1 MAHDEMTGG
10 AFPPT
15 AVGDPGPARPGASAG
30 VPDGGP
36 QKAAGRARSAR
47 LDSLT
52 GLRFGAALLVFF
64 NHVGLPFPH
73 LRLLESDSAAMNL
86 FDVTGNAGA
95 LGVTFFFVLSGF
107 VLTWSAR
114 DRDTAPRFWRRRLV
128 KIYPNYV
135 ITWALALVLFAS
147 VYTTTGTA
155 IANLFMVHV
164 WVPDFEVFSS
174 VNQPSWSLGCEAFFY
189 ACFPLL
195 HSWFQRIR
203 AEHLKYWIVGVTA
216 GIIATPWAAYVFI
229 ADKPYFPGASLGATV
244 SAEQY
249 WFAYNL
255 PVTRVLDFALGMLVA
270 QAVVRG
276 RWFNIGMVW
285 SGVLLAGSYVLCS
298 HVPFLYSQRSVTII
312 PIVLL
317 IAAAATADIR
327 GTASWFRGRTML
339 WLGEISF
346 AFYLVHFIVLTYM
359 RKELEGT
366 FSVAET
372 TCLVALGL
380 VISVLASWALYA
392 LVERPITRRFS
403 SSRRAR
409 RAAAS

>member
-1 MAHDEMTGG
+1 M
-10 AFPPT
+10 
-15 AVGDPGPARPGASAG
+15 
-30 VPDGGP
+30 
-36 QKAAGRARSAR
+36 
-47 LDSLT
+47 
-52 GLRFGAALLVFF
+52 
-64 NHVGLPFPH
+64 
-73 LRLLESDSAAMNL
+73 
-86 FDVTGNAGA
+86 
-95 LGVTFFFVLSGF
+95 
-107 VLTWSAR
+107 
-114 DRDTAPRFWRRRLV
+114 
-128 KIYPNYV
+128 
-135 ITWALALVLFAS
+135 
-147 VYTTTGTA
+147 
-155 IANLFMVHV
+155 
-164 WVPDFEVFSS
+164 
-174 VNQPSWSLGCEAFFY
+174 NQPSWSLGCEAFFY

-317 IAAAATADIR
+317 IAAARRAFRRYGELFRAP
-327 GTASWFRGRTML
+327 GTAVDGRD
-339 WLGEISF
+339 SF
-346 AFYLVHFIVLTYM
+346 ACLTMVTSFVLTLH
-359 RKELEGT
+359 RQWSWRAL
-366 FSVAET
+366 SVARPPGWWRLAW
-372 TCLVALGL
+372 CHRAGSVAVRAGGAADHPA
-380 VISVLASWALYA
+380 VLLLAACPACGGVLRSGA
-392 LVERPITRRFS
+392 VP
-403 SSRRAR
+403 AR
-409 RAAAS
+409 RPGLREGVPGRRGAVHQAWPAT

>member
-1 MAHDEMTGG
+1 MAHDEMMGG
-10 AFPPT
+10 GSPAAAVGVPAPAPHAPSGKEPPT
-15 AVGDPGPARPGASAG
+15 APG
-30 VPDGGP
+30 VPGEH
-36 QKAAGRARSAR
+36 GRAAR

-52 GLRFGAALLVFF
+52 GLRFGAALLVFL

-73 LRLLESDSAAMNL
+73 LRLLESESATSKL
-86 FDVTGNAGA
+86 FDVTANAGA

-114 DRDTAPRFWRRRLV
+114 EKDTAPRFWRRRLV

-135 ITWALALVLFAS
+135 ITWALALILFAS
-147 VYTTTGTA
+147 AYTSTG
-155 IANLFMVHV
+155 ISVANLFMVHV
-164 WVPDFEVFSS
+164 WVPDFEVYSS

-189 ACFPLL
+189 ACFPYL
-195 HSWFQRIR
+195 HSLFQRIR
-203 AEHLKYWIVGVTA
+203 ADRLKYWITGTA
-216 GIIATPWAAYVFI
+216 AAAIATPLAAYVFI
-229 ADKPYFPGASLGATV
+229 ADRPYFPGSAIGANV

-249 WFAYNL
+249 WFAYMM
-255 PVTRVLDFALGMLVA
+255 PATRILDFVLGMLVA
-270 QAVVRG
+270 QAVIRG

-285 SGVLLAGSYVLCS
+285 SGLLLAGSYVLCS
-298 HVPFLYSQRSVTII
+298 YVPFLYSQRSVTLI

-327 GTASWFRGRTML
+327 GSASIFRSRTMI

-346 AFYLVHFIVLTYM
+346 AFYLIHFIVLTYV
-359 RKELEGT
+359 RKEVDGY
-366 FSVAET
+366 FSVAEST
-372 TCLVALGL
+372 GL
-380 VISVLASWALYA
+380 VLLSLAISVLASWALYA

-409 RAAAS
+409 RAVAT

>member
-1 MAHDEMTGG
+1 MAHDELTGG
-10 AFPPT
+10 GSPAA
-15 AVGDPGPARPGASAG
+15 AVGVPAPAPQAAPAGEPPAQGAPAR
-30 VPDGGP
+30 GG
-36 QKAAGRARSAR
+36 RSAR

-52 GLRFGAALLVFF
+52 GLRFAAALLVFL

-73 LRLLESDSAAMNL
+73 LRLLESDSATMNL
-86 FDVTGNAGA
+86 FDVTANAGT

-114 DRDTAPRFWRRRLV
+114 EKDTAPKFWRRRLV

-135 ITWALALVLFAS
+135 ITWGLALVLFAS
-147 VYTTTGTA
+147 AYTPAWTSV
-155 IANLFMVHV
+155 ANLFMVHV
-164 WVPDFEVFSS
+164 WVPDFDVYSS

-195 HSWFQRIR
+195 HNVFQRIQADR
-203 AEHLKYWIVGVTA
+203 LKYWIMGTTA
-216 GIIATPWAAYVFI
+216 GVIATPLAAYVLI
-229 ADKPYFPGASLGATV
+229 PDRPYFPGAAIGATV

-249 WFAYNL
+249 WFAYMV
-255 PVTRVLDFALGMLVA
+255 PVTRILDFVLGMLVA
-270 QAVVRG
+270 QAVIRG

-298 HVPFLYSQRSVTII
+298 YVPFLYSQRSVTIVA
-312 PIVLL
+312 IVFL

-327 GTASWFRGRTML
+327 GSASIFRNRTMI

-346 AFYLVHFIVLTYM
+346 AFYLVHFIVLTYV
-359 RKELEGT
+359 RKELDGY

-372 TCLVALGL
+372 TGWVLLSLA
-380 VISVLASWALYA
+380 ISVLASWALYA
-392 LVERPITRRFS
+392 LVERPITRRWS

-409 RAAAS
+409 RAVAA